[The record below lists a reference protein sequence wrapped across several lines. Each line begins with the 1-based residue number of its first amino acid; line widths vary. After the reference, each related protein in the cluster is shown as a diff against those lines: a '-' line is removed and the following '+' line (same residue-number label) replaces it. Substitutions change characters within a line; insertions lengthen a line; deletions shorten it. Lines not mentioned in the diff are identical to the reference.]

1 MASSSNSSQQ
11 EAVMRK
17 QNNGPPYKFLV
28 PLIYAPVLPLIRIG
42 LRKNPVVRDR
52 LFTAVLAGAFAHGF
66 YLVFWQT
73 VGEHSKT
80 GLVDFFMLAP
90 NPVCTILLCALLI
103 YWEEEKENRNSV
115 DAVWVLMGA
124 VNLVLLKNGQV
135 IYQVQKKAGR
145 NRGVYEPE
153 ELGSGREGMGT
164 EF

>member
-28 PLIYAPVLPLIRIG
+28 PLIYAPVLPL
-42 LRKNPVVRDR
+42 
-52 LFTAVLAGAFAHGF
+52 
-66 YLVFWQT
+66 
-73 VGEHSKT
+73 SK
-80 GLVDFFMLAP
+80 VID
-90 NPVCTILLCALLI
+90 
-103 YWEEEKENRNSV
+103 SV

-145 NRGVYEPE
+145 NRAVYEPE
-153 ELGSGREGMGT
+153 ELGSGRYLI
-164 EF
+164 FVI

>member
-28 PLIYAPVLPLIRIG
+28 PLIYAPVLPL
-42 LRKNPVVRDR
+42 
-52 LFTAVLAGAFAHGF
+52 
-66 YLVFWQT
+66 
-73 VGEHSKT
+73 
-80 GLVDFFMLAP
+80 
-90 NPVCTILLCALLI
+90 
-103 YWEEEKENRNSV
+103 NSV